1 MGFKCK
7 KNCNFRLDAIV
18 YGFLLFIFINKMHK
32 NLNNIYLLILSFIV
46 LTIICFSVFHL
57 NVSKIS
63 IICNFFSLF
72 NRYVGF
78 NIINIIFNLDKIFKS
93 RLIYK
98 INLFLGKI
106 SYSIYLFH
114 LIIIYII
121 GLNKNLSFFAYFIIF
136 IIVQIGVST
145 LLYYFFEEPI
155 LNSRPKY
162 K

>member
-1 MGFKCK
+1 MTK
-7 KNCNFRLDAIV
+7 KI
-18 YGFLLFIFINKMHK
+18 LFISTNDGSDMRINKE
-32 NLNNIYLLILSFIV
+32 LR
-46 LTIICFSVFHL
+46 TISKYAESV
-57 NVSKIS
+57 
-63 IICNFFSLF
+63 
-72 NRYVGF
+72 G
-78 NIINIIFNLDKIFKS
+78 FNLDKIFKS